1 MARPHVGSD
10 RRGAR
15 TLAAVSRDPG
25 RPHRRT
31 PLSLVP
37 LAVAAI
43 AAVAGTA
50 ACSGDAGDGSGSS
63 GAGDDRAAATD
74 ASAGADVYAETCAAC
89 HGEDLRGT
97 DRGPSHLSIV
107 YEPGHHSDES
117 FRSAILQ
124 GSPQHHWTFGDMPP
138 VEGLDDDQ
146 IDAVI
151 AYVREVQER
160 EGFEP
165 YPPE

>member
-1 MARPHVGSD
+1 MLV
-10 RRGAR
+10 RRAVVVAVC
-15 TLAAVSRDPG
+15 LAAVSG
-25 RPHRRT
+25 
-31 PLSLVP
+31 
-37 LAVAAI
+37 LA
-43 AAVAGTA
+43 G
-50 ACSGDAGDGSGSS
+50 CSGDSDGSDADADGSGGGS
-63 GAGDDRAAATD
+63 GGAVTGDAAL
-74 ASAGADVYAETCAAC
+74 GAEVYAESCASC
-89 HGEDLRGT
+89 HGADLRGT
-97 DRGPSHLSIV
+97 DRGPSHLSTV

-117 FRSAILQ
+117 FRAAIRD
-124 GSPQHHWTFGDMPP
+124 GAPQHHWRFGDMPP